1 MFTDYVRRQAD
12 LRLTECSIFA
22 ANHSAAIQE
31 STYLSAEV
39 KRAKALI
46 ALKSYQAA
54 VGAGQ
59 KELTGAAG
67 KELTGGAADTEG
79 YEQRVVED
87 LLTMNE
93 QHWTE
98 ACERERIRAENEMVK
113 REKFVTS
120 NVRFNALSLII
131 GLGQSPEFTEACGV
145 DVLQYFL
152 GAGAKC
158 LNLKGKS
165 LILTMLDYAPKR
177 EDSLVLLRN
186 LYRLC
191 NLSSSPETTVEGLE
205 DRWTHQVVR
214 SLYNLTT
221 EAVKNLANRE
231 LLCLLSLNEAAG
243 FKYCFGNPTVK
254 FFLTKLC
261 KDRREREKS
270 IRAYGSSGKRPTSES
285 DSPEAKKV
293 KKCSIKLKRCAIPK

>member
-1 MFTDYVRRQAD
+1 MARKVFTDYVKRQAD

-54 VGAGQ
+54 AVGGGK
-59 KELTGAAG
+59 KELTGAGAG
-67 KELTGGAADTEG
+67 GDTEG

-93 QHWTE
+93 QHWSE
-98 ACERERIRAENEMVK
+98 ACDRERIRAENEMVK
-113 REKFVTS
+113 QDKFVTS

-131 GLGQSPEFTEACGV
+131 GLGGTPEFTEACGV
-145 DVLQYFL
+145 DVLQFFL
-152 GAGAKC
+152 GAGARC
-158 LNLKGKS
+158 LNQTGKS

-177 EDSLVLLRN
+177 KDSQVLLGN

-191 NLSSSPETTVEGLE
+191 NLSSSTKTTVEGLE

-221 EAVKNLANRE
+221 DAVKSLANRE
-231 LLCLLSLNEAAG
+231 LLSLLSLNEGAG
-243 FKYCFGNPTVK
+243 FKYCFGNPRVEYLLKTLWK
-254 FFLTKLC
+254 N
-261 KDRREREKS
+261 RRERERT
-270 IRAYGSSGKRPTSES
+270 ILAYGSGRKRPISDP

-293 KKCSIKLKRCAIPK
+293 KECSIKLKRCAIPK